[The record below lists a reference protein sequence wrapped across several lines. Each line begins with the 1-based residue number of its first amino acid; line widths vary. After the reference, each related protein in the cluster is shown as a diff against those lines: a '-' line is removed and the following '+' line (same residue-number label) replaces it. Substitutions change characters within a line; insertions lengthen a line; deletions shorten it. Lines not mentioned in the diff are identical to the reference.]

1 MDAKKYVLGID
12 VGTHS
17 IGSAA
22 VELNGD
28 DIPISLLAASSY
40 IHDSGV
46 DPTTQ
51 KVGTSRKAVSGVAR
65 RTRRLVRE
73 RVRRLHRLDV
83 FLQEQGYPLVDLSQ
97 EKDSHQPWRSR
108 DLLASERID
117 DEGELFWHL
126 SVAVRHMAR
135 HRGWRNPYSKV
146 ESLLQR
152 HDPSEFM
159 EGFIKRVED
168 ATGQKLPLTITQGQ
182 AISLALDT
190 GLFHIRGVDGLLG
203 GKLHQQD
210 NANELHVIGE
220 VQDLDEGLVSDL
232 IRYVF
237 AAKSPRG
244 SALERVGKDPLP
256 GQGGRRRATK
266 ASRAFQEFRIVAM
279 LANIR
284 VAADGEERRL
294 TQPELQ
300 DLFDN
305 LAHVQEPDITWD
317 EIAAIVGVERPQ
329 LSGVAKPFDEGERA
343 SSQPP
348 INVTL
353 QRLRECTVKPL
364 KAWLKDKERSHEE
377 IDALVELLSNNG
389 RESDYSPAFAVAE
402 EFIESVSEGDA
413 EKLSDLGLPSGRA
426 AYSVDSL
433 VRLTQRMVEH
443 GEDLHEARKAE
454 FGVDDAWRPPVPAI
468 AEQTGSPAVD
478 RVLKQVG
485 RIVSAAE
492 AKWGAP
498 ERVVIEHVRSG
509 FMSEMASRELDRS
522 MQTRFKRNEKTK
534 MLLQEELLKGARV
547 TRSDVN
553 RYLAVQRQNGQC
565 VYCGT
570 TITFSRCE
578 MDHIVPRSGEG
589 STNTRENL
597 VASCHLCN
605 QDKSNLP
612 VPVWIAKKTPE
623 DVSLDEACERVR
635 YWIRDQGYSPK
646 DWRRFQKAVQ
656 QRLRRSEKDEELDSR
671 SMESVAW
678 MATELASRVEG
689 HFRKRGLEVSVPVYR
704 GQLTAEA
711 RKASGL
717 ERRVPYLGGGKAKNR
732 LDRRHHAVD
741 AAVIPLMTPGVART
755 LALRMNLRDSQRA
768 VQRGPEQDQS
778 WKTFEGDSDGAKE
791 TYSRWI
797 DGMSA
802 LSDLLTTA
810 MNEDQIPVVR
820 SLRLRVGSSVAHDA
834 TVKKLKQVKLAEELP
849 AALIDRAATP
859 ALWCALNRAEGFDA
873 KNGLPADP
881 ERSIRVNGQHFGPE
895 DNIEFFDSAA
905 AQIKVRGGSADIGS
919 TIHHARVY
927 RIPKG
932 KKGHTFGMVRVFST
946 DLQRARGKEDVF
958 AVELP
963 PQSVSMRDAPAAVRK
978 AIAEGTA
985 EYLGWLVTGDELVI
999 DPACHGKNKIGEFHK
1014 DFPGTRRWVLDGF
1027 KGPSR
1032 LRLRPSCLSAEGDLT
1047 NLTADQQSILDM
1059 PGWLPSVA
1067 VALGTPGTTVIRRTA
1082 LGRVRWRSDAG
1093 LPVSWKV

>member
-1 MDAKKYVLGID
+1 MDAKKYVFGID

-28 DIPISLLAASSY
+28 DIPISLLAISSY

-108 DLLASERID
+108 DLLASERIE

-152 HDPSEFM
+152 KDPSEFM
-159 EGFIKRVED
+159 EGFVSRVEE

-182 AISLALDT
+182 AISLALET

-256 GQGGRRRATK
+256 GQGGQRRATK

-284 VAADGEERRL
+284 VAADCEERRL
-294 TQPELQ
+294 TQAELQ

-353 QRLRECTVKPL
+353 QRLRECSVKPL
-364 KAWLKDKERSHEE
+364 KVWLKDKERSHEE

-433 VRLTQRMVEH
+433 VRLTQRMLEH

-454 FGVDDAWRPPVPAI
+454 FGVDDSWRPPVPAI
-468 AEQTGSPAVD
+468 AEQTGNPAVD

-485 RIVSAAE
+485 RIIAAAE

-522 MQTRFKRNEKTK
+522 MQTRFKRNEKTRAL
-534 MLLQEELLKGARV
+534 MRDELGVEGHIR
-547 TRSDVN
+547 RSDVD
-553 RYLAVQRQNGQC
+553 RYLAVQRQNAQC
-565 VYCGT
+565 AYCGT
-570 TITFSRCE
+570 TITYATCE
-578 MDHIVPRSGEG
+578 MDHIVPRAGAG

-597 VASCHLCN
+597 IASCIACN
-605 QDKSNLP
+605 RDKKNIPFS
-612 VPVWIAKKTPE
+612 VWAAGKASE
-623 DVSLDEACERVR
+623 DVSVKSACERVR

-656 QRLRRSEKDEELDSR
+656 QRLARSEGDEELDSR

-689 HFRKRGLEVSVPVYR
+689 HFRKSGVDVSVPVYR

-741 AAVIPLMTPGVART
+741 AAVIALMTPGVART
-755 LALRMNLRDSQRA
+755 LALRVNLRDSQRA
-768 VQRGPEQDQS
+768 TKQEET
-778 WKTFEGDSDGAKE
+778 WKTFEGASSGAKE

-797 DGMSA
+797 DGMA
-802 LSDLLTTA
+802 VLSDLLTTA
-810 MNEDQIPVVR
+810 MNEDQVPVVR

-834 TVKKLKQVKLAEELP
+834 TVKKLKQVKLADELP
-849 AALIDRAATP
+849 VALIDRAATP
-859 ALWCALNRAEGFDA
+859 ALWCALTRADGFDV
-873 KNGLPADP
+873 KNGLPADS
-881 ERSIRVNGQHFGPE
+881 ERSIKVNGQHFGPE
-895 DNIEFFDSAA
+895 DTVEFFDSGA

-963 PQSVSMRDAPAAVRK
+963 PQSISMRGAPAAVRK

-999 DPACHGKNKIGEFHK
+999 DPACHGKGAVGAFLKEFPTV
-1014 DFPGTRRWVLDGF
+1014 DRWVIDGF
-1027 KGPSR
+1027 NDPTKV
-1032 LRLRPSCLSAEGDLT
+1032 RLRPSLLSSEGLSDEDSKET
-1047 NLTADQQSILDM
+1047 VAMADR
-1059 PGWLPSVA
+1059 PGWR
-1067 VALGTPGTTVIRRTA
+1067 VALAVVLATPGLQVVRRTA
-1082 LGRVRWRSDAG
+1082 LGRERWKSDAG